1 MAFRAFL
8 CNMLAYPVVLY
19 GKFMPRGSLSTPGNY
34 YGNSFN
40 SCLFFGVSRLVWMG
54 SVIVTSFFLG
64 IENFDF
70 RHYNHTN
77 FAGLEIHIPNAYC
90 NAMLQVSFVLYQ
102 NGSVIEYCTVSQRKS
117 TFVCKSLNKIDMF
130 GNET

>member
-1 MAFRAFL
+1 MAILTIEILPLFREFPASS
-8 CNMLAYPVVLY
+8 
-19 GKFMPRGSLSTPGNY
+19 G
-34 YGNSFN
+34 
-40 SCLFFGVSRLVWMG
+40 WD

-102 NGSVIEYCTVSQRKS
+102 NGSVIEYCTVSQKKT
-117 TFVCKSLNKIDMF
+117 TFVCMFLNKIDMF